1 MKKLRNH
8 PLFLVAV
15 ALAIPLGVAFLYYDF
30 YDGNDL
36 VFYKQ
41 ISVADNGDVLSF
53 LRKHPK
59 AAIAPD
65 EHIRSA
71 GFNLY
76 ETRSVQSAHPV
87 LISQKCSVLRC

>member
-15 ALAIPLGVAFLYYDF
+15 ALAIPLCVAFLYYDF

-59 AAIAPD
+59 AVIAPD

-71 GFNLY
+71 GINLS
-76 ETRSVQSAHPV
+76 ETRSVQSAN
-87 LISQKCSVLRC
+87 SSSFSRTSSVLRC